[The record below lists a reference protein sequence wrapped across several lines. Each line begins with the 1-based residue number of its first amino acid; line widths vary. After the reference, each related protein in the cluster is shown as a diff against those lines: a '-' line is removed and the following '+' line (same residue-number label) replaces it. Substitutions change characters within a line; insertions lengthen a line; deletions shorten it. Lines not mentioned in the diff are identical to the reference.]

1 MYYWPETIIICE
13 NMVLYN
19 LEGCLKTF
27 RSLALQRDFFG
38 QNFSKE
44 ANITKKLRNAT
55 FEFFSSLPFFLPLS
69 VF

>member
-1 MYYWPETIIICE
+1 
-13 NMVLYN
+13 MVLYN

-27 RSLALQRDFFG
+27 RPLARQRDFFG

-44 ANITKKLRNAT
+44 ANITKKLRNTT
-55 FEFFSSLPFFLPLS
+55 FAFFSSLPFFLQLS